1 MKVKKTM
8 LLYALFV
15 LSITYLQAQILE
27 PAKWSYTIQEN
38 SSQEL
43 ELTFKV
49 SLDDTWY
56 VYATDQNPDLG
67 PIPTTINLEG
77 SGFKIIG
84 EPKPIKVKTKYDEIW
99 EGDTRVITES
109 GGGFTQRIKVLEP
122 NPKIKATINYTVC
135 SMETGQCVFGE
146 QEFDINLNQSK

>member
-1 MKVKKTM
+1 M
-8 LLYALFV
+8 LLIVICSF
-15 LSITYLQAQILE
+15 SIKAQILE
-27 PAKWSYTIQEN
+27 PAKWFYTVQEN
-38 SSQEL
+38 SNQEL

-49 SLDDTWY
+49 NLDDTWY

-67 PIPTTINLEG
+67 PIPTSLELKG
-77 SGFKIIG
+77 EGFKTIG
-84 EPKPIKVKTKYDEIW
+84 EPKPIKVKIKYDAIW